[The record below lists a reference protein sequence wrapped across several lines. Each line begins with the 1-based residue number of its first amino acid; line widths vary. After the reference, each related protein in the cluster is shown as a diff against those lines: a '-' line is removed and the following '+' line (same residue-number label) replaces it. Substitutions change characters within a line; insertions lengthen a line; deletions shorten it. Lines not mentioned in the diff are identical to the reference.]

1 MSEVGEIEMK
11 FSKELLDKV
20 TDGDEHT
27 RLVAVEYSTS
37 IREVVTVGYMIEN
50 PQNN

>member
-1 MSEVGEIEMK
+1 MK

-20 TDGDEHT
+20 SDGDKHT
-27 RLVAVEYSTS
+27 KLVAVQYSTS

-50 PQNN
+50 PQD

>member
-1 MSEVGEIEMK
+1 MK

-20 TDGDEHT
+20 SDGDEHT